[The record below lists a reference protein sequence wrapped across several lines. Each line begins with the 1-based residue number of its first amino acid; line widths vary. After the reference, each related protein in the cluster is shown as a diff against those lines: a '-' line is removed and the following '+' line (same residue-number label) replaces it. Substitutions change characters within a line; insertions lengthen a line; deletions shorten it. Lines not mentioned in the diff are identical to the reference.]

1 MEGVVGGAAEGKNL
15 AIDSKAGLLRREDG
29 LSQMRYALVRF
40 WATMIGS
47 SAISAVKDY
56 CGKGGAKRSEL
67 FIASG
72 GFYLARQEALPKK
85 NSPKGRR
92 STEVKFYV
100 ENQKNRLIFY
110 R

>member
-29 LSQMRYALVRF
+29 LCQIRYALVRF

-56 CGKGGAKRSEL
+56 CGTGVAKRSEL
-67 FIASG
+67 FIGSVD
-72 GFYLARQEALPKK
+72 FYLDSQEALTKK
-85 NSPKGRR
+85 NWPNEKRCS
-92 STEVKFYV
+92 ELKFYV
-100 ENQKNRLIFY
+100 
-110 R
+110 